1 MIDIDTSGVPKE
13 RQDLRFRELCDQLQA
28 YWANEVWANA
38 VCIHE
43 AAHAFYRERMGCTNI
58 VLNGPSIEYDREHD
72 TFKAVSASA
81 ECDRPFDNG
90 TFDHLFAVGV
100 AIAAGGVAAYKLT
113 GMLNKEEIEGDRQK
127 FLRLCQLF
135 STKGQSLDGLLLWKQ
150 AQDKVSED
158 LDSEDPSVREGIWK
172 WTRRA
177 KQKLMNAK

>member
-1 MIDIDTSGVPKE
+1 MIEIDISGVPKE
-13 RQDLRFRELCDQLQA
+13 RQDLRFLEICSQLRA

-43 AAHAFYRERMGCTNI
+43 AAHAFYRERMGCTGI
-58 VLNGPSIEYDREHD
+58 VINFPRIEYDSDHD
-72 TFKAVSASA
+72 TFRTSSASIG
-81 ECDRPFDNG
+81 FDKDFGN
-90 TFDHLFAVGV
+90 DLFTAGV

-113 GMLNKEEIEGDRQK
+113 GMLNKEEVENDRQK
-127 FLRLCQLF
+127 FLRLCQVF
-135 STKGQSLDGLLLWKQ
+135 ATNSGKPLDSLLLWKQ

-177 KQKLMNAK
+177 KEKLMNTK